1 MTIRRYRPS
10 DQGAVIAL
18 FREFMWELVPPSLG
32 GEFQAYIERAIGE
45 ELGRIEEY
53 YFKRPDQGFW
63 VAEAGAVIGMVGIE
77 RCEGDTAELRRMA
90 VARAHRKKG
99 IGRALLATAEAFC
112 LKHGY
117 RKLVLSTSELQQAA
131 AQLYQSS
138 GYQMVRES
146 AAVSLTHYHYEK
158 ALA

>member
-18 FREFMWELVPPSLG
+18 FREFMWELAPARLG
-32 GEFQAYIERAIGE
+32 GELQAYIERAIGE

-53 YFKRPDQGFW
+53 YFKRPGQGFW
-63 VAEAGAVIGMVGIE
+63 VADAGALIGMVGVE
-77 RCEGDTAELRRMA
+77 HVDAETAELRRIA

-99 IGRALLATAEAFC
+99 VGRALLASAEAFC

-117 RKLVLSTSELQQAA
+117 RKMVLSTSELQQAA
-131 AQLYQSS
+131 AQLYQTS
-138 GYQMVRES
+138 GYSMVGES
-146 AAVSLTHYHYEK
+146 ARTGLTHYRYEK